1 MPATLRVPE
10 EEPDL
15 IQAVARLEEGGTI
28 IVEGQITTSPVQ
40 IRKPLTIQ
48 GGTVVGEG
56 AIVFGLHADV
66 VLDSVEVRNPA
77 GHGVVCMAGS
87 PQLRDVTVRV
97 TKTGIACGGTSAPFL
112 ERCEIPGCAI
122 GLTAQDDAAPV
133 VNGLTIVSTG
143 SGLFLTGRCRGSISN
158 TGVVAGAMP
167 AVEINSEA
175 APQLEAVAVALAGG
189 GGFFVHGDAEPS
201 LLRCSVERTQLAAV
215 EVRGNANPTFDG
227 LRVRECQASG
237 LYLHQN
243 ARGTY
248 MALDISGCMLASI
261 EVAETAEIDVEE
273 AAILDGQQGGIWVR
287 DEAVAELIGVEISG
301 HALVGVDVLDTGRVT
316 LDGCEI
322 ARNGSGIQVGGGE
335 LALIE
340 CSVVGNR
347 GAGVRV
353 LGSGRARIDGG
364 SVLDNTGAALDAI
377 QGGVI
382 DVTPETVIEGAE
394 NADSTSRIVRTSA
407 DA

>member
-1 MPATLRVPE
+1 MTATLRVPG

-15 IQAVARLEEGGTI
+15 IRAVARLDEGGTI
-28 IVEGQITTSPVQ
+28 IVDGEITTSPVQ
-40 IRKPLTIQ
+40 IRKALTIR
-48 GGTVVGEG
+48 GGTVVGDG

-77 GHGVVCMAGS
+77 GHGVVCMAGA
-87 PQLRDVTVRV
+87 PQLRDLTVRV
-97 TKTGIACGGTSAPFL
+97 AKTGIACGGSAAPIL
-112 ERCEIPGCAI
+112 ERCEVPGCAI

-158 TGVVAGAMP
+158 TGIVAGSMP
-167 AVEINSEA
+167 AVEINGES
-175 APQLEAVAVALAGG
+175 APRLEGVAVALAGG

-261 EVAETAEIDVEE
+261 EVAETAEVDVEE
-273 AAILDGQQGGIWVR
+273 AALLDGQQGGIWVH
-287 DEAVAELIGVEISG
+287 DDAVAELIGVEISG
-301 HALVGVDVLDTGRVT
+301 HALVGVDVLDRGRVT
-316 LDGCEI
+316 LDGCEV

-335 LALIE
+335 LELVE
-340 CSVVGNR
+340 CRVVGNR

-353 LGSGRARIDGG
+353 LGSASAMLDGG
-364 SVLDNTGAALDAI
+364 AVLDNAGAALDAI

-382 DVTPETVIEGAE
+382 EVTPETVVEGAE
-394 NADSTSRIVRTSA
+394 NADSTSRIVRNSPPA
-407 DA
+407 